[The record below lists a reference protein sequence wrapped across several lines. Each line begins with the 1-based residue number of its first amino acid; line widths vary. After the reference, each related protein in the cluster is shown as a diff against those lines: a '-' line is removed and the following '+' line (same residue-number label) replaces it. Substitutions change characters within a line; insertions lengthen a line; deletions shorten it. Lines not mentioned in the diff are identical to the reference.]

1 MNLPEDIL
9 EILENFW
16 AEEYASDYQYLI
28 SQ

>member
-28 SQ
+28 SR